1 MKHLIDKEKF
11 LAELDL
17 NNSPG
22 GVIYVHDVKCD
33 MPGRILD
40 ALSKHTK
47 DLPKKKEIS
56 ARLVSGNNSELV
68 EGYNQCLE
76 NCEGK

>member
-1 MKHLIDKEKF
+1 MKHLIDKKKF
-11 LAELDL
+11 LEELDL

-40 ALSKHTK
+40 ALSNHLQDIK
-47 DLPKKKEIS
+47 DEPHHPSGMNHHDINVRNALRKEL
-56 ARLVSGNNSELV
+56 RGE
-68 EGYNQCLE
+68 
-76 NCEGK
+76 